1 MRAIWLECDS
11 SVGSSSIIRLK
22 ETIMSKG
29 QRGNKEAKKPKKT
42 PSPALPPSSAVVPA
56 APADVP
62 DRFKR
67 K

>member
-1 MRAIWLECDS
+1 MRAIWPQTIRS
-11 SVGSSSIIRLK
+11 AGSSPIIRLK
-22 ETIMSKG
+22 EQIMSKG
-29 QRGNKEAKKPKKT
+29 QHGNKEAKKPKKVR
-42 PSPALPPSSAVVPA
+42 SPALPSSSTVVPA

>member
-1 MRAIWLECDS
+1 MRAIWLVRNS
-11 SVGSSSIIRLK
+11 NPGSGSTIRLK

-29 QRGNKEAKKPKKT
+29 QRGNKEAKKPKKP
-42 PSPALPPSSAVVPA
+42 PSPALPPSSAAVPA
-56 APADVP
+56 APADAP